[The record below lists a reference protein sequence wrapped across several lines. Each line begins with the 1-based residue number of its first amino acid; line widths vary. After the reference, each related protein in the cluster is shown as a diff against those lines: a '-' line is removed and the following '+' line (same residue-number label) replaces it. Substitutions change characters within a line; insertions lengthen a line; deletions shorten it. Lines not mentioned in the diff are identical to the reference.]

1 MNDIEGKAVMGNS
14 ERVWE
19 TNEFQS
25 RKLKRKLALSS
36 VSLGP
41 GQQHQ

>member
-1 MNDIEGKAVMGNS
+1 MSDIEGKAVQGNS

-25 RKLKRKLALSS
+25 RNLRRLLVVLAS
-36 VSLGP
+36 G
-41 GQQHQ
+41 G